1 MKIAHH
7 IKSDEPHH
15 LITTAKFLLTA
26 VVKYFGMTCWNL
38 TTIKAKRLILFGFS
52 SFFTGSH
59 EGDNENMNTVEALQ
73 PLMRVFQLLGLSVT
87 RIPTFKY
94 VPLHRFIKYYSLLL
108 VASRPSILGY
118 VLINFKVS
126 ANSRLNSFVDRVIIY
141 AGHFLGISIVVEAFV
156 KSRQEEMFLKK
167 IHEIDNNFLRLLNVD
182 LKLNELKK
190 SGVKRLIMWLSAIG
204 TISGWLLYTH
214 YHTRYYRHALIGTLS
229 VFTASLTYF
238 QIITWA
244 NLISTRLNI
253 VNQLIKSLEDDYR
266 DDTSSA
272 AIENENGNS
281 SAIDDTFIFDK
292 FRLLCDLCNRLWMQ
306 TNILNERFK
315 FSMVLMLANDF
326 IHLVGVLYHMF
337 ICLGK
342 NEKCEFF
349 DFDIVVCHLN
359 IFHLTVISRAGQNM
373 ANESLQVACAI
384 HRNKFIRCSVKVN
397 SFVCPSS
404 LNYLSF
410 SQKPSKLSMNYLR
423 VFFQIR
429 KFSFHL
435 LHQRIKLN
443 AFGFFDIDYTLIFKV
458 I

>member
-1 MKIAHH
+1 
-7 IKSDEPHH
+7 
-15 LITTAKFLLTA
+15 
-26 VVKYFGMTCWNL
+26 
-38 TTIKAKRLILFGFS
+38 
-52 SFFTGSH
+52 
-59 EGDNENMNTVEALQ
+59 
-73 PLMRVFQLLGLSVT
+73 
-87 RIPTFKY
+87 
-94 VPLHRFIKYYSLLL
+94 
-108 VASRPSILGY
+108 
-118 VLINFKVS
+118 
-126 ANSRLNSFVDRVIIY
+126 
-141 AGHFLGISIVVEAFV
+141 
-156 KSRQEEMFLKK
+156 
-167 IHEIDNNFLRLLNVD
+167 
-182 LKLNELKK
+182 
-190 SGVKRLIMWLSAIG
+190 
-204 TISGWLLYTH
+204 
-214 YHTRYYRHALIGTLS
+214 
-229 VFTASLTYF
+229 
-238 QIITWA
+238 
-244 NLISTRLNI
+244 
-253 VNQLIKSLEDDYR
+253 
-266 DDTSSA
+266 
-272 AIENENGNS
+272 
-281 SAIDDTFIFDK
+281 
-292 FRLLCDLCNRLWMQ
+292 
-306 TNILNERFK
+306 
-315 FSMVLMLANDF
+315 MVLMLANDF

-429 KFSFHL
+429 KFSFQL